1 MNQNIIIIDGSY
13 NEGGGQMFRSALAL
27 SVLLQKQFKIINI
40 RSNRPNPGINN
51 QLLNQITLITKIIKS
66 EVEGLQLGSQEF
78 SFRPLEKFIPQDIVC
93 QAQTAQSIT
102 LILQSL
108 LPISINTQKQI
119 SITIHGG
126 TYLNHCPTIQAWSTI
141 FVPLINQMG
150 LKCEVHV
157 LKEGYYP
164 QGGGL
169 IQAVLNPIK
178 NTLNL
183 LIKKEF
189 TKINKLN
196 CTYLLGSPCDIQIF
210 DHQIVNDLKQYTENG
225 QLIINSEIK
234 NVNSKKFKKC
244 YGISLMSHSNLNS
257 YDYTIINDSD
267 KSIEE
272 TLVNVINYA
281 KQQLEQQTCF
291 DEHHQDQLILLMSLA
306 KGKSEI
312 LVGKPSSHT
321 ESLIYVIQKFLP
333 ECLIEFEKTNIKD
346 NFIISVQGVGYM
358 FE

>member
-1 MNQNIIIIDGSY
+1 MIIIDGSY

-27 SVLLQKQFKIINI
+27 SVLFQKQFKITNI

-51 QLLNQITLITKIIKS
+51 QLLNQISLITKIIKS
-66 EVEGLQLGSQEF
+66 EVEGLKLGSEEF
-78 SFRPLEKFIPQDIVC
+78 SFRPLHKFLPEDLVC
-93 QAQTAQSIT
+93 PAQTAQSIT

-108 LPISINTQKQI
+108 LPISINAQKQV

-141 FVPLINQMG
+141 FLPIINQMG
-150 LKCEVHV
+150 LKCDVKV

-164 QGGGL
+164 QGGGQ
-169 IQAVLNPIK
+169 IQAVLQPVQ
-178 NTLNL
+178 NTLNQ
-183 LIKKEF
+183 LIKKEY

-196 CTYLLGSPCDIQIF
+196 CTYLLGSPSDTQIF
-210 DHQIVNDLKQYTENG
+210 DHQIVDELKQYAEND

-234 NVNSKKFKKC
+234 IVNSKKFKKC
-244 YGISLMSHSNLNS
+244 YGISLVSHSNLNS

-267 KSIEE
+267 KTIEE
-272 TLVNVINYA
+272 TLANVIGNA
-281 KQQLEQQTCF
+281 KSQLEQQNCF
-291 DEHHQDQLILLMSLA
+291 DDHHQDQLPLLMALA

-312 LVGKPSSHT
+312 LVSKPTSHT
-321 ESLIYVIQKFLP
+321 ESLKYVIQKFLP
-333 ECLIEFEKTNIKD
+333 ECQIEFEKSNIKD
-346 NFIISVQGVGYM
+346 NFIISVQGVGYV